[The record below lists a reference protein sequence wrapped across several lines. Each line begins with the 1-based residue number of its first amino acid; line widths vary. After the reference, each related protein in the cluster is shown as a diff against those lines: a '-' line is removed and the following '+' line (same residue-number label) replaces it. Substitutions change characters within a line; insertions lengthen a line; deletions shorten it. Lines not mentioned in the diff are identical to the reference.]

1 MFQAVPLPVIRSF
14 PLYIRHWYMS
24 SNFHDIY
31 QCRIYSGKLLM
42 MGRGTARNTY
52 SLLTKPIWEISAS
65 VGFNKKNFVT
75 MHGHMIVKNIYDV

>member
-1 MFQAVPLPVIRSF
+1 
-14 PLYIRHWYMS
+14 
-24 SNFHDIY
+24 
-31 QCRIYSGKLLM
+31 M